1 MLGDINLRIKE
12 KLKHRTKKMIFSA
25 VLVIAFIAIGI
36 NTYNKVEKINY
47 DIQRKNQ
54 IQYENIRK
62 KTEILNMALYD
73 LKSSDKFIKYLVDIS
88 DNKNSLAPY
97 NRVLL
102 FQDLRKK
109 NNIYG
114 KVGCAVSV
122 TDSSTNFVIGPYGT
136 VDKKSFYK
144 ELDFPYNVERRKRYI
159 NDNKGNINIF
169 FQDTAVSGEEV
180 ISWIVSFDKKDFFAE
195 LTSEADNWY
204 IANKETLINIGN
216 NNKKRDEIEK
226 KVQELLKNNINEVI
240 SMNEKENNLRIVGKK
255 VHIFY
260 EPSFDFIILY
270 LQPITNIPMIF
281 IYEATKVFFVLGL
294 AYGLFLMIVS
304 FIVKPMKQLAK
315 RMGYI
320 SNKDEKELEY
330 IEHKIEEISNINE
343 ALQNRISSLRSYQRK
358 KKIKDYLIGISE
370 NADISLLREESDIF
384 KVKNYRVM
392 IMEIYDIESVENI
405 FDKFNLSKDLI
416 MKYFSE
422 EVACEV
428 IDIDYKS
435 IAFVMEELLTK
446 EDLEE
451 VLNCLVRHIERN
463 FGLKFTVAVSNV
475 YDETEDMPKAYRAA
489 KKILDYKYIFK
500 QERVL
505 FQERI
510 KENSFNKYYYPIEL
524 ESKLILRTLSSN
536 EISVKRIIEEMF
548 DEKNSQSMD
557 KKYIKELGM
566 LLYNTLSRIF
576 IQLKDVNENID
587 VKDYNI
593 NEILEIS
600 DAVKLKEVFQNK
612 ILSICKLTKIE
623 EENDVESVKIKI
635 ERYLEENYMIDIS
648 LENLADHLGHSFKY
662 TSVLFKKVMGD
673 NFKNYL
679 SIYRIEK
686 AKELMQENHDLKIK
700 DLAELIGYNSS
711 NTFIRIFRKYEG
723 VSPGK
728 YFEIVD

>member
-1 MLGDINLRIKE
+1 
-12 KLKHRTKKMIFSA
+12 
-25 VLVIAFIAIGI
+25 
-36 NTYNKVEKINY
+36 
-47 DIQRKNQ
+47 
-54 IQYENIRK
+54 
-62 KTEILNMALYD
+62 
-73 LKSSDKFIKYLVDIS
+73 
-88 DNKNSLAPY
+88 
-97 NRVLL
+97 
-102 FQDLRKK
+102 
-109 NNIYG
+109 
-114 KVGCAVSV
+114 
-122 TDSSTNFVIGPYGT
+122 
-136 VDKKSFYK
+136 
-144 ELDFPYNVERRKRYI
+144 
-159 NDNKGNINIF
+159 
-169 FQDTAVSGEEV
+169 
-180 ISWIVSFDKKDFFAE
+180 
-195 LTSEADNWY
+195 
-204 IANKETLINIGN
+204 
-216 NNKKRDEIEK
+216 
-226 KVQELLKNNINEVI
+226 
-240 SMNEKENNLRIVGKK
+240 
-255 VHIFY
+255 
-260 EPSFDFIILY
+260 
-270 LQPITNIPMIF
+270 
-281 IYEATKVFFVLGL
+281 
-294 AYGLFLMIVS
+294 
-304 FIVKPMKQLAK
+304 
-315 RMGYI
+315 
-320 SNKDEKELEY
+320 
-330 IEHKIEEISNINE
+330 
-343 ALQNRISSLRSYQRK
+343 
-358 KKIKDYLIGISE
+358 
-370 NADISLLREESDIF
+370 
-384 KVKNYRVM
+384 
-392 IMEIYDIESVENI
+392 VENI